1 VSALGSRTG
10 STLVLNVFVLAVFA
24 LTAVI
29 IYKSAKTMAGEAV
42 YYERSAQA
50 LSIAEAGLEDAMH
63 ALYSTATWR
72 TGFSQKAFGGGYYTV
87 SVTTASATSI
97 SVVSSGY
104 SPSFLFL
111 GRAVKTV
118 SVSAVFTSTAVPTN
132 AVVGT
137 NISVY
142 GTVDAYDPRLSL
154 TPSAGSF
161 SDGAVIW
168 GDKVRSGDNVTGSA
182 NYNGAC
188 SVTRLYGSVL
198 YRTTAP
204 DSSCVPPADTIVSTT
219 IAPSFSA
226 HTCDATCQ
234 ATSLVNDAALN
245 TLNPL
250 TTPYSGGASNTLTV
264 SANTNVKMS
273 SGTYYFKDVSI
284 SGTLTVDTSTGSVI
298 IYYWH
303 QWQESNH
310 CPTIGGCA
318 IVNTSMIPSRLTIT
332 DLTTGNTFANF
343 TSTVPLHAYLEGTSN
358 TFGVGDSSSD
368 PAVLYGHISAQNVTI
383 YDGSALHFDISA
395 GSPVNHVSWTTGASG
410 SWTESYKR
418 Q

>member
-1 VSALGSRTG
+1 MSSLVSKAG
-10 STLVLNVFVLAVFA
+10 STLVLNVFVMAVFA

-72 TGFSQKAFGGGYYTV
+72 TGFSQKPFANGYYTV

-97 SVVSSGY
+97 SVVSTGY

-111 GRAVKTV
+111 GRAVKSV
-118 SVSAVFTSTAVPTN
+118 SVTAVFTSTAANTN

-142 GTVDAYDPRLSL
+142 GTVDAYDPRISL
-154 TPSAGSF
+154 TPTSF

-168 GDKVRSGDNVTGSA
+168 GDKVLSGDNSAATANFNGS
-182 NYNGAC
+182 C

-198 YRTTAP
+198 YKTTAP
-204 DSSCVPPADTIVSTT
+204 NANCVPASDTITSTT
-219 IAPSFSA
+219 TVPALTAHACNASCQASA
-226 HTCDATCQ
+226 LIQDATI
-234 ATSLVNDAALN
+234 N

-250 TTPYSGGASNTLTV
+250 TTPYSGGGANKLTV
-264 SANTNVKMS
+264 AQNTNVTLS
-273 SGTYYFKDVSI
+273 SGTYYFKQVSVT
-284 SGTLTVDTSTGSVI
+284 GTLTLDTSSG
-298 IYYWH
+298 
-303 QWQESNH
+303 
-310 CPTIGGCA
+310 TITIFYDNSWSEASQCATLGGCA
-318 IVNTSMIPSRLTIT
+318 VINTSKTPSKVLIS

-343 TSTVPLHAYLEGTSN
+343 QSSVPLHAYLEGTSN
-358 TFGVGDSSSD
+358 TFKVGDSSSD
-368 PAVLYGHISAQNVTI
+368 PAVLYGHVSAASVII
-383 YDGSALHFDISA
+383 YDGAKLHFDISQGYPA
-395 GSPVNHVSWTTGASG
+395 THVAWTTGSSG
-410 SWTESYKR
+410 SWTEGYKR